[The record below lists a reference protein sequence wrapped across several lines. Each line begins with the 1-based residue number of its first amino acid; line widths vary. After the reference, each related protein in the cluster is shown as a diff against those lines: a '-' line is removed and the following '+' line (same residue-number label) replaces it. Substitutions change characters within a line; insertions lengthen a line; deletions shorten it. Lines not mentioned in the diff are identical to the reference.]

1 MAGPQRQDPVIV
13 VGSGIAGALLALGA
27 AESGPVVV
35 ITEGEL
41 GDGSTR
47 RARAAR

>member
-1 MAGPQRQDPVIV
+1 MAGPQRKDPVIV

-27 AESGPVVV
+27 AEWGPVVV
-35 ITEGEL
+35 ITAGEL

-47 RARAAR
+47 RRARPP